1 MFYKIGYVLG
11 FIVSAFLLCIAAG
24 PRITCG
30 NDSKHRTNITG
41 IQMASLNT
49 LLIQFQHSAH
59 RLPTTSEGLT
69 ALMFRPADIPEAN
82 WRGPFIDGIPKD
94 GWHHPFNYTLS

>member
-1 MFYKIGYVLG
+1 
-11 FIVSAFLLCIAAG
+11 
-24 PRITCG
+24 
-30 NDSKHRTNITG
+30 
-41 IQMASLNT
+41 MASLNT

-94 GWHHPFNYTLS
+94 GWRHPFNYTLSQDGKGFTLASPGRDRQFGTVDDVILKGPAAPDSVKPMK